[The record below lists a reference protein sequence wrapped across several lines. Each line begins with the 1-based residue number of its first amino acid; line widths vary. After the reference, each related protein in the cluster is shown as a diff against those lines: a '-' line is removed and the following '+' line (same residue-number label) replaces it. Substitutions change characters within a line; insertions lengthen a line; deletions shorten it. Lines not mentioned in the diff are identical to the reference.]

1 MERFSDFIT
10 SFDIFGHPVRVNY
23 KGKDTFKTR
32 LGAFCTVSMYVL
44 TVLSLTTLITAFA
57 DNSKLETSTQVS
69 TYDPF
74 LEPAY
79 SFSENQAEIM
89 FLILPTGGTAHL
101 TPDIGK
107 VRLYQVKGCTVN
119 ILAKNP

>member
-1 MERFSDFIT
+1 MEIFSDFIV
-10 SFDIFGHPVRVNY
+10 SFDIFGHPVGVNY
-23 KGKDTFKTR
+23 KGEDTFKTR
-32 LGAFCTVSMYVL
+32 FGAFCTIAMYVL
-44 TVLSLTTLITAFA
+44 TVLSLTTLTTAFA

-79 SFSENQAEIM
+79 SFSENQAEIAFM
-89 FLILPTGGTAHL
+89 VRPNAGVAPL

-107 VRLYQVKGCTVN
+107 VRLYQVKGCTTGF
-119 ILAKNP
+119 LAKNP